1 MMKAENRVKNGASHD
16 GPVDTRWFQNSLK
29 DLRVSQRELAGM
41 LGVDASA
48 VTLMLRGRRKMTA
61 AEAALISRVLG
72 VGVDE
77 VMRRAGLDP
86 RRAMVSEGK
95 GMASAVSGGDGSPSG
110 KGGSGVSAGEDGV
123 VVVPVPLSDGRV
135 VQIPL
140 PVGLKREDA
149 AKIAAIVV
157 AFGG

>member
-1 MMKAENRVKNGASHD
+1 MMTDTAAAGT
-16 GPVDTRWFQNSLK
+16 VDTRWFQNSLR
-29 DLRVSQRELAGM
+29 DLRVTQRKLADM

-86 RRAMVSEGK
+86 RRAMVSEGA
-95 GMASAVSGGDGSPSG
+95 GMGSAVSGGDGAPSG
-110 KGGSGVSAGEDGV
+110 KGGAGGSGVAGEGV